1 MLLRLFLRH
10 VQFLAIC
17 VRATHVVF
25 AERLIIRLR
34 RKHSLGRFLLFRR
47 LGRRLFRRVG
57 IGLGTFAPWLEF
69 SWCGNLVRVLPR
81 FIQLVILGL
90 ALALFVLVKARECVV
105 VASKTAVEL
114 SLEERTLT
122 VILHT
127 CFSFAI
133 LSLWSAFGLA
143 LRLPTCQ

>member
-1 MLLRLFLRH
+1 MLLCLFVRH

-17 VRATHVVF
+17 VRATQVVF

-34 RKHSLGRFLLFRR
+34 RKHSLRRFLLVRR

-57 IGLGTFAPWLEF
+57 IGLGTFAPRLEF
-69 SWCGNLVRVLPR
+69 SWCGNLLWVFPR
-81 FIQLVILGL
+81 LIQLVILGL
-90 ALALFVLVKARECVV
+90 ALTLFVLVKARECVV

-114 SLEERTLT
+114 SLEERTFT
-122 VILHT
+122 VILHASL
-127 CFSFAI
+127 SFAI

-143 LRLPTCQ
+143 FRLPTCQ